1 MGESLHIVCPIGVFF
16 CFTPRNSSSDRLG
29 QNSRAS
35 ISSITKKPSSSL
47 ISLLAAIVTFDDCIK
62 DAVLVHLRL
71 LNWLV
76 VNSPR
81 AMEQR
86 IISDLDRGIDG
97 DFLISQN
104 RM

>member
-1 MGESLHIVCPIGVFF
+1 
-16 CFTPRNSSSDRLG
+16 
-29 QNSRAS
+29 
-35 ISSITKKPSSSL
+35 
-47 ISLLAAIVTFDDCIK
+47 
-62 DAVLVHLRL
+62 VLVHLRL